1 MRPWASGLLIAVL
14 LAALPPVAAAD
25 PWIGVSGNHLVDR
38 RGDVVRLLGVNRSG
52 AEYECVEGT
61 GIFDGPTDA
70 ASIAAMKSWR
80 INAVRVPLNE
90 SCWLGDAGLDPARS
104 GLAYRAA
111 VHEYVDA
118 LERAGLYV
126 ILDLHWAAPRREPA
140 FGLLEMPDAESAP
153 AFWAGLAAEYRTD
166 RGVLFDLYNEPHDV
180 GWSCWAEPCVLQ
192 NPWLGSYQATSL
204 PELLAAVRSTGARQ
218 PVLLAGLDWAREMR
232 GWLAHV
238 PADPAHALVASN
250 HTYDFSACGRLCR
263 DALARIAR
271 RYPVVTG
278 ELGEGDCRRRYVN
291 PYMRWADR
299 HGISYL
305 GWTWD
310 AHGRWDCAGGPSL
323 ISGYDGHPTR
333 YGVGLR
339 RHLRR
344 LAAQE
349 RRAAAG
355 SQAPPN
361 QSLTRKRARLSVPRT
376 STRGTSI
383 GSSPRQASLD
393 STVQAPR

>member
-1 MRPWASGLLIAVL
+1 MRLWASGFLIAL
-14 LAALPPVAAAD
+14 LLPLVVAAPGRAGGAG
-25 PWIGVSGNHLVDR
+25 PWIGVRGNHLVDR

-52 AEYECVEGT
+52 AEYECVEGD

-70 ASIAAMKSWR
+70 ASIEAMKSWH

-111 VHEYVDA
+111 VHAYVDA

-126 ILDLHWAAPRREPA
+126 ILDLHWVAPRLEPA

-153 AFWAGLAAEYRTD
+153 RFWVELATEYRSD
-166 RGVLFDLYNEPHDV
+166 RSVLFDVYNEPHDV
-180 GWSCWAEPCVLQ
+180 DWTCWAQPCLLH
-192 NPWLGSYQATSL
+192 NPWLGWYRSVGL

-218 PVLLAGLDWAREMR
+218 PVLLAGLDWARDLR
-232 GWLAHV
+232 GWQSHV
-238 PADPAHALVASN
+238 PADPAHAVVASN

-263 DALARIAR
+263 DALARIAQ

-278 ELGEGDCRRRYVN
+278 ELGEGDCRRRYVDS
-291 PYMRWADR
+291 YMRWADR

-310 AHGRWDCAGGPSL
+310 AYGRWDCAGGPSL
-323 ISGYDGHPTR
+323 ITSYDGHPTH

-344 LAAQE
+344 P
-349 RRAAAG
+349 AAG
-355 SQAPPN
+355 PIDQAPPN
-361 QSLTRKRARLSVPRT
+361 QSLPRKRIRESVPRT
-376 STRGTSI
+376 STRGTSS
-383 GSSPRQASLD
+383 GSSPRRTSLD